1 MPPPM
6 PIEAQFLPPTEAV
19 EPIRV
24 LDQSG
29 RLAAGVEAPLD
40 AERVRE
46 ALRFMMFGRAF
57 DARCWS
63 LQRQGRL
70 GTFAPITGQEASI
83 MGSAMAVDPTRD
95 WLVPQYRELPALL
108 RHGYPVE
115 RVALYRQG
123 HPEGGYVPP
132 GVRVMPYQVS
142 LAAQLPHAVG
152 LAWGMKLKGS
162 GGVAMVYFGDGASS
176 EGDFHEAC
184 NLAGVVEAP
193 VIFLLQNNGW
203 AISTPRAIQTAGS
216 DIASRAPAYGFPG
229 VSVDGNDLMA
239 VYRVTAQAVER
250 ARAGAGPTL
259 IEAHTY
265 RMGAHTTADAPSRYV
280 DPETERR
287 WAGRDPILRV
297 PRYLAGLGQWSEETE
312 ARWQR
317 EIESE
322 VDEAFERAA
331 RFPPPRP
338 SDLYEH
344 VFEEVPPSL
353 ARQRRWHLREAEE
366 SG

>member
-1 MPPPM
+1 MPVEP
-6 PIEAQFLPPTEAV
+6 QFLPPNGPV
-19 EPIRV
+19 EPIRL
-24 LDQSG
+24 LDESG
-29 RLAAGVEAPLD
+29 RLESGVEAPLD
-40 AERVRE
+40 VGQVRE
-46 ALRFMMFGRAF
+46 ALRYMMFGRAF

-70 GTFAPITGQEASI
+70 GTFAPITGQEATL
-83 MGSAMAVDPTRD
+83 MGSAMAADPTRD

-115 RVALYRQG
+115 RVVLYRQG

-132 GVRVMPYQVS
+132 GVRVMQYQVS
-142 LAAQLPHAVG
+142 LAAQIPHAVG
-152 LAWGMKLKGS
+152 LAWGMKLQGQS
-162 GGVAMVYFGDGASS
+162 GVTMVYFGDGASS
-176 EGDFHEAC
+176 EGDFHESC

-203 AISTPRAIQTAGS
+203 AISTPRAIQTAGA

-239 VYRVTAQAVER
+239 VYLVTAQAVER
-250 ARAGAGPTL
+250 ARAGGGPTL

-265 RMGAHTTADAPSRYV
+265 RMGAHTTADDPSRYV
-280 DPETERR
+280 DPEVERQ
-287 WAGRDPILRV
+287 WAERDPILRV
-297 PRYLAGLGQWSEETE
+297 QRYLAGLNQWSEETA
-312 ARWQR
+312 ARWQK
-317 EIESE
+317 EIEAE
-322 VDEAFERAA
+322 VDEAFARAA
-331 RFPPPRP
+331 RFPPPRA

-344 VFEEVPPSL
+344 VFEGTTPAL
-353 ARQRRWHLREAEE
+353 ARQRRWHLQAEDGGGE